1 MVNKALGTIVAV
13 VLTAASWSCAP
24 VLAQGYPSKPIT
36 LVVPY
41 SPGGATDLLGRTVGQ
56 KMGESMGQNIMV
68 DNRAGAGGIIGSN
81 FVAHAAPD
89 GYTIQVGTDASHAIV
104 KYTDKSLPYDPVKD
118 FTALTVAVEMAI
130 VLAVHTSVPAN
141 NVKDFVEYVKKN
153 PGKIS
158 YGSPGV
164 GGSHHFAAELFK
176 QMTGTDM
183 LHVPYKGTGQ
193 SIQDLVGGQIPVVFA
208 SLAAAAPQAR
218 GGKIKLLGMI
228 EAKRQASAPDIPTIG
243 ESVPG
248 YVMPGAWNGFFGP
261 AGLPAPIVKRLNSEM
276 LKALHAPD
284 ARAKLEA
291 AGMSVT
297 GLSVEESAAR
307 VKSSIEMYG
316 KIAAAIGI
324 KPE

>member
-1 MVNKALGTIVAV
+1 MGNRELGTIVVAL
-13 VLTAASWSCAP
+13 LTAACNGA
-24 VLAQGYPSKPIT
+24 LAQGYPTRPIA

-41 SPGGATDLLGRTVGQ
+41 APGGATDLLSRTVGQ
-56 KMGESMGQNIMV
+56 KMGESMGQTIMV
-68 DNRAGAGGIIGSN
+68 DNRSGAGGIIGSN
-81 FVAHAAPD
+81 YVAHAAPD

-104 KYTDKSLPYDPVKD
+104 KFTDKSLPYDPVKD
-118 FTALTVAVEMAI
+118 FTPLTVAVEMAI

-141 NVKDFVEYVKKN
+141 NVKEFVEYVKKN

-158 YGSPGV
+158 YGTPGV

-176 QMTGTDM
+176 KMTGTDM

-228 EAKRQASAPDIPTIG
+228 EAKRQASAPEIPTIG

-261 AGLPAPIVKRLNSEM
+261 AGLPAPITKRLNAEL

-284 ARAKLEA
+284 AHAKIEA
-291 AGMSVT
+291 AGMTVT
-297 GLSVEESAAR
+297 GLSPEDSAAL